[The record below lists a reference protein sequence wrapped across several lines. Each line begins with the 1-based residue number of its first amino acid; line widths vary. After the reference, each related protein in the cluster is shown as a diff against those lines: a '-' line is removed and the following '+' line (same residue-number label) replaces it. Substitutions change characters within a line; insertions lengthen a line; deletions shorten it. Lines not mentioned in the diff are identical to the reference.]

1 MVQSTFIE
9 NLKQKNAEILASLK
23 ILEEENLQL
32 QVKTIHL
39 YILKLKN
46 HILSLDLKNRRIY
59 LNGKKINI

>member
-46 HILSLDLKNRRIY
+46 HKIEGLIFM
-59 LNGKKINI
+59 GKI